1 LSKEVLLIYAIS
13 SNLLHYLL
21 YCKQEKLENKDNF
34 VNMIKSRDKK
44 MLFLENFSKIENGGE

>member
-1 LSKEVLLIYAIS
+1 LSKEVLLFYAIS
-13 SNLLHYLL
+13 SNILHYLL

>member
-21 YCKQEKLENKDNF
+21 YKQEKLENKDNL

>member
-13 SNLLHYLL
+13 SNLLL